1 MNLILEKARVM
12 NLVAQKQIKQEE
24 FEAIAAKY
32 AHLMD
37 VYPLQFLHAIKLEL
51 AEVETPEDLEV
62 TDTSLLNNFFTNQKE
77 SS

>member
-1 MNLILEKARVM
+1 MNLILEKVRVM

-37 VYPLQFLHAIKLEL
+37 VYPMQFLHAIKTDLSQM
-51 AEVETPEDLEV
+51 ETPPQVDVLDL
-62 TDTSLLNNFFTNQKE
+62 T
-77 SS
+77 